1 MSKEK
6 QIEEM
11 ATVIN
16 EMDERNA
23 HYYDKYMIEC
33 EAFADANAIA
43 KALYNKGYRKQ
54 SEVVEEIF
62 EKIDNIVSNLRD
74 SPFYSSSDA
83 VYELIELKKEYTE
96 VKEDAEIH

>member
-1 MSKEK
+1 MDREK

-16 EMDERNA
+16 GMDERNA

-54 SEVVEEIF
+54 S
-62 EKIDNIVSNLRD
+62 
-74 SPFYSSSDA
+74 YG
-83 VYELIELKKEYTE
+83 EYVRTDWGGKLCSCCNTPVNYMSKFCPNCGAKMNGGE
-96 VKEDAEIH
+96 QE

>member
-1 MSKEK
+1 MMDREK

-23 HYYDKYMIEC
+23 HYYDECMGEC

-43 KALYNKGYRKQ
+43 KVLYDAGYCKQ
-54 SEVVEEIF
+54 SEGEW
-62 EKIDNIVSNLRD
+62 KQAYNS
-74 SPFYSSSDA
+74 SPRYFCTHCNHFYNNKSFKYCPNCGA
-83 VYELIELKKEYTE
+83 KLEGRE
-96 VKEDAEIH
+96 

>member
-1 MSKEK
+1 MDREK

-23 HYYDKYMIEC
+23 HYYDEYMGEC

-43 KALYNKGYRKQ
+43 EVLYDAGYRKQ
-54 SEVVEEIF
+54 NEGEWLTDRFGLERSICSVCGAVF
-62 EKIDNIVSNLRD
+62 EGDGGNYCPNCGAKMNRG
-74 SPFYSSSDA
+74 
-83 VYELIELKKEYTE
+83 EK
-96 VKEDAEIH
+96 